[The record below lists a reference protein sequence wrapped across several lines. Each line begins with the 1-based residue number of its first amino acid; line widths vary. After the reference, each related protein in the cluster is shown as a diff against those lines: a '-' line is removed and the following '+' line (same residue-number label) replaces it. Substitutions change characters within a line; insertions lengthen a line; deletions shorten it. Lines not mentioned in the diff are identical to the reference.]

1 MNWFRHLKLAQKLLV
16 AFLTCAVLTLVVG
29 LYGMTRITDLSERL
43 DSTYSNNLM
52 AIQMLSDMQIRQG
65 AHNRSYARLP
75 SMKDVDLQ
83 KQTVERA
90 KGHVDAF
97 NKIYKDYQGTVLSEA
112 EKALIQDLDK
122 AMPVYL
128 AMNDEVAKLASEKKF
143 DDAAELSN
151 GKARTASDAVAK
163 AIEDLRDENSKQAAT
178 SNEAGKASSAT
189 ARTIMISTIVVA
201 MVLAVVLGLVVTR
214 IITGQLGGEPDYA
227 ANVVR
232 RVAEGDLTVQ
242 VQLKKNDETSLLA
255 GMSQMVERLT
265 QVISDVRGAADSLAS
280 ASDQLSSSSQ
290 QLSQNASEQ
299 AASVEETSASME
311 EMSSTV
317 SQNTENARVTDS
329 IAQKSDKD
337 AREGGEAVRETVV
350 AMKQIA
356 QKIGIIDDIAYQT
369 NLLALNAAIEAARA
383 GEHGKGF
390 AVVAAEVRKLAERSQ
405 VAAQEI
411 SSVASSS
418 VDLAER
424 AGTLFSDL
432 VPSITRTADLVQE
445 IAAASN
451 EQSTGLDQINM
462 AISQITQTTQANASA
477 SEELSSTAEEMNA
490 QATQLQEMMMFFKT
504 ASVQGM
510 RGHTKAA
517 KSFAASPAK
526 PTRLGAQSAQ
536 INEDAFEK
544 F

>member
-29 LYGMTRITDLSERL
+29 VYGMSRITDLSERL
-43 DSTYSNNLM
+43 DSTYSNNLV
-52 AIQMLSDMQIRQG
+52 AIQYLAEAQLRQG
-65 AHNRSYARLP
+65 AESRSYARLP
-75 SMKDVDLQ
+75 SMKDAELQ
-83 KQTVERA
+83 KSTAARA
-90 KGHVDAF
+90 KAHHEAYEKEIGKYLA
-97 NKIYKDYQGTVLSEA
+97 TVLSDN
-112 EKALIQDLDK
+112 EKVLTK
-122 AMPVYL
+122 
-128 AMNDEVAKLASEKKF
+128 KLAEQTPAFLAGMQQVEELAAAKKYEE
-143 DDAAELSN
+143 AAELSN
-151 GKARTASDAVAK
+151 GKARSAADAMAK
-163 AIEDLRDENSKQAAT
+163 TLDELREENSKQAQAA
-178 SNEAGKASSAT
+178 NEIGKASSAT
-189 ARTIMISTIVVA
+189 ARVVMISSIVGA
-201 MVLAVVLGLVVTR
+201 MLLAVILGLVVTR
-214 IITGQLGGEPDYA
+214 IITRQLGGEPDYA
-227 ANVVR
+227 ADVVR
-232 RVAEGDLTVQ
+232 RVAEGDLTVR
-242 VQLKKNDETSLLA
+242 VQLKKDDDSSLLA

-317 SQNTENARVTDS
+317 SQNTENARVTDG

-337 AREGGEAVRETVV
+337 AREGGEAVRETVS

-411 SSVASSS
+411 SSVATTS

-424 AGTLFSDL
+424 AGKLFSDL

-462 AISQITQTTQANASA
+462 AITQITQTTQANASA

-510 RGHTKAA
+510 RSSLKTAKAA
-517 KSFAASPAK
+517 AVSTPK
-526 PTRLGAQSAQ
+526 PSRLTGHSAQ
-536 INEDAFEK
+536 IDEDAFEK